1 MGLVEP
7 DAHPK
12 KVSLI
17 LTRKRDYKGY
27 LFILNQYIRI
37 ELWRV
42 ICIPNVMLQDSNV
55 RKKKKLKYSI
65 TRNKHF
71 ILRIILI
78 KKNT

>member
-55 RKKKKLKYSI
+55 RKKKNSSTQSPEI
-65 TRNKHF
+65 NISF
-71 ILRIILI
+71 
-78 KKNT
+78 